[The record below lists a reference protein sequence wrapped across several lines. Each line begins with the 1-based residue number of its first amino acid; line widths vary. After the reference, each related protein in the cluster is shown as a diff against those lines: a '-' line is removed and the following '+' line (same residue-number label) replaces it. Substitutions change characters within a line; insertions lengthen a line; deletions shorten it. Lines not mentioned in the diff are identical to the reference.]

1 MHFRA
6 FPGVW
11 RRRVVGSW
19 PLPTFEGGEVGRGAW
34 GATHKHPSGR
44 LPWLRVSLWLLRPRL
59 PLLGIPFDSVGPP
72 GTSGQSLR
80 LEVCDLVT
88 PAQCAWAMRGDSH
101 RFWVRMGAR
110 REASPERGPVGFF
123 NPKSQPNH
131 PGSWQIHNITAG
143 LCANQLF

>member
-59 PLLGIPFDSVGPP
+59 PLSGTPLIPSGRLVLRDNRSVSRSVTSSHLQVRLG
-72 GTSGQSLR
+72 
-80 LEVCDLVT
+80 
-88 PAQCAWAMRGDSH
+88 H
-101 RFWVRMGAR
+101 AR
-110 REASPERGPVGFF
+110 
-123 NPKSQPNH
+123 
-131 PGSWQIHNITAG
+131 
-143 LCANQLF
+143 